1 MQSPEESGIFGKMSY
16 LLSWA
21 LNNIAMVILVM
32 MMLLVTIDV
41 ILRYSINQPVQGSP
55 EIIEVMLVCV
65 VFFILAQTQAKKKH
79 ATAEAVTTHLSKL
92 TQSSINTATYFIS
105 MLFSALVT
113 WRLGEQALIVL
124 SKTDTT
130 ATLRIP
136 IYPFVFVAAFGCAVL
151 TAVLL
156 KDFIGFLTQVIRSR
170 VKKEILLLSLTI
182 AVTVLVTVALWT
194 GWYYPDI
201 PPMVVGIVGFVL
213 LIFLIMCGMPVLFV
227 MGIVSFWGFTYLS
240 GIGGGLSFLGTVMYR
255 KAASYDFS
263 IIPLF
268 MLMGEVCFAS
278 GLSRDLYNTVH
289 KWLGQLP
296 GGLAMA
302 TVAACAGFAAVS
314 GSSVATAATMGTVAL
329 PEMKRFNYSSSL
341 ATGCVAAGGTIG
353 ILIPPSVGFV
363 MYGIITEQ
371 SIGRLFIAGII
382 PGILEAVFYIITIF
396 ILCKRNPLL
405 GPPAPPTR
413 FMEKFLSLKSTWTV
427 LVLFLLVIG
436 GIYMGVF
443 TPTEAAGVGAFGA
456 LIIALGKRS
465 LNWQGFKSSLVR
477 TAESSGMALGILL
490 TSMLLSYF
498 VAVTRLP
505 FDLAE
510 IVAGLDIHRLGILA
524 VILAIYLILGCVMPA
539 LAMIVLTVPIFFP
552 VITALGYDPIWFG
565 VIIVRV
571 MEMAG
576 ITPPIGINVFVIK
589 GIAKDVDMYTIFRGV
604 VPFLIADV
612 AEIALL
618 IAIPQLSLWLPSLMW
633 GQ

>member
-1 MQSPEESGIFGKMSY
+1 MQSPEESSILGKIFNP
-16 LLSWA
+16 LSWV
-21 LNNIAMVILVM
+21 LNNIAVTILVM
-32 MMLLVTIDV
+32 MMLLVTFDV
-41 ILRYSINQPVQGSP
+41 ILRYSINQPIQGSP

-65 VFFILAQTQAKKKH
+65 IFFILAQTQAKKKH
-79 ATAEAVTTHLSKL
+79 ATAEAVTVHLSKL
-92 TQSSINTATYFIS
+92 TQASVNAATYFIS
-105 MLFSALVT
+105 MLFSVLVT
-113 WRLGEQALIVL
+113 WRLGEQALNVL

-136 IYPFVFVAAFGCAVL
+136 VYPFVFVAAFGCAVL
-151 TAVLL
+151 TAILL
-156 KDFIGFLTQVIRSR
+156 KDFVTFILQVVKSR
-170 VKKEILLLSLTI
+170 VKKEIGLLSLTI
-182 AVTVLVTVALWT
+182 VITIFVTVALWT

-201 PPMVVGIVGFVL
+201 PPMVVGVIGFLL
-213 LIFLIMCGMPVLFV
+213 LIFLIMCGMPILFV

-240 GIGGGLSFLGTVMYR
+240 GIGGGLAMLGTVMYR

-268 MLMGEVCFAS
+268 MLMGEVCFAA
-278 GLSRDLYNTVH
+278 GLSRELYTTVH

-302 TVAACAGFAAVS
+302 TVGACAGFAAVS
-314 GSSVATAATMGTVAL
+314 GSSVATAATMATVAL
-329 PEMKRFNYSSSL
+329 PEMKRFNYESKL
-341 ATGCVAAGGTIG
+341 ATGAVAAGGTIG
-353 ILIPPSVGFV
+353 ILIPPSVAFV

-371 SIGRLFIAGII
+371 SIGKLFIAGII

-396 ILCKRNPLL
+396 ILCKRNSSL
-405 GPPAPPTR
+405 GPPAPKSSIT
-413 FMEKFLSLKSTWTV
+413 EKLVSLKGTWAV
-427 LVLFLLVIG
+427 LVLFVLVIG
-436 GIYMGVF
+436 GIYMGIF
-443 TPTEAAGVGAFGA
+443 TPTEAAGVGALGA
-456 LIIALGKRS
+456 IVIALGRRS
-465 LNWQGFKSSLVR
+465 LNWRSFKSSLVR
-477 TAESSGMALGILL
+477 TSESSGMALGILL
-490 TSMLLSYF
+490 TSMLLGYF

-524 VILAIYLILGCVMPA
+524 IILVIYLILGCVMPA

-552 VITALGYDPIWFG
+552 VITNIGYDPIWFG

-589 GIAKDVDMYTIFRGV
+589 GIAKDVEMYTIFKGI

-618 IAIPQLSLWLPSLMW
+618 IAVPQLSLWLPGLMW